1 MWVKLKTQLSRH
13 AFRPSTQKESFG
25 FFLRKELSQVMS
37 PIVRLMKELLR
48 SLKLLAKKFRSPL
61 VNIPRACFKPHL
73 GCKPC
78 GVASFRVQNESDAS
92 TKRSAK
98 EHNLNRKGFVS
109 SLSSLAFRKQGHQTI
124 VFEVSV
130 YPRVWINRLINPRSS
145 FEPVF
150 L

>member
-1 MWVKLKTQLSRH
+1 MHVS
-13 AFRPSTQKESFG
+13 
-25 FFLRKELSQVMS
+25 
-37 PIVRLMKELLR
+37 
-48 SLKLLAKKFRSPL
+48 
-61 VNIPRACFKPHL
+61 KPHL

-150 L
+150 LWGLVLYIQTLNWSHYRFRGILKDAPCRGVVFGRACWILGVFTDCLFKIDIRRTRQPKISLSLLF